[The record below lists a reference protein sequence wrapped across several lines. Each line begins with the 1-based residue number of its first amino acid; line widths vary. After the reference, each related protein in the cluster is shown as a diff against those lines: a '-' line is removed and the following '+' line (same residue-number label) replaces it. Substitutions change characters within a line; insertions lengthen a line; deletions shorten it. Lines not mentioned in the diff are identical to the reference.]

1 MRCTCQSPL
10 RRMLWAAAC
19 LTVGVSAVWAAPEAG
34 GAKDEHLTATR
45 RFVDASDRYL
55 HHSRLRRG
63 MKGYG
68 LTVMAGTEIVRF
80 DVEVVSV
87 MTQWGP
93 HQDVILAKL
102 SKHNLEKTG
111 IIAGMSGSPCFI
123 ADPRDGKP
131 KMIGA
136 VAYGW
141 SAQKE
146 PLCGIQPIT
155 QMLAIGKVLSKATGK
170 PAPGKVGKAD
180 KTGKDVA
187 SGPASAAYL
196 AAVLNPKKVDFSQFG
211 WPKRLTQPARA
222 ASDAPRLTRLATP
235 MMVSGMGRQAMDE
248 LASRLGPAG
257 IIPVQAGGVGAADA
271 AAAKGVKLEPGSA
284 IAIPLATGDADM
296 SATGTVTEVIGDQVL
311 AFGHSFYAEG
321 DISYPMGPAYVHT
334 VVSGL
339 MRSFKLSSSLG
350 VTGELT
356 RDEETAVGGVIG
368 RKVKMIPMA
377 VTVHWK
383 KDDRKQT
390 FNYEVAWD
398 RYFTPSLVGSLVS
411 SSISGWRG
419 LPEFNTV
426 RYTAHV
432 DFEKLG
438 RYTASNIDSDGST
451 YSIASD
457 VVRPISAILRNP
469 WTKPNRVTGISVA
482 VTVESKQITADLL
495 ELKLDGPV
503 YHPGETV
510 TGQVTIR
517 PFRQERTTLPVSL
530 TLPADLPEGTHRL
543 EVGNYMFALSRL
555 QSEMPHRF
563 RPRSVPEL
571 FRSIQLVVEP
581 QADHL
586 YVRLAL
592 PSGGLA
598 LHRRELPDLPAS
610 KALVLAE
617 ARKIDTTSFRRS
629 LARATKTPYVL
640 SGSVAASFTV
650 KKKPSETLIRE
661 QRK

>member
-1 MRCTCQSPL
+1 
-10 RRMLWAAAC
+10 
-19 LTVGVSAVWAAPEAG
+19 
-34 GAKDEHLTATR
+34 
-45 RFVDASDRYL
+45 
-55 HHSRLRRG
+55 

-68 LTVMAGTEIVRF
+68 LTVLAGTEIVRF
-80 DVEVVSV
+80 DVEIVSV

-170 PAPGKVGKAD
+170 PAPRKVGKID
-180 KTGKDVA
+180 KPVKGGV
-187 SGPASAAYL
+187 SASASAEYL
-196 AAVLNPKKVDFSQFG
+196 AAVLNPKKVDFSTFG

-222 ASDAPRLTRLATP
+222 TSGAPRLTRLATP
-235 MMVSGMGRQAMDE
+235 MMVSGLGQQAMDE
-248 LASRLGPAG
+248 LTARLRPAG

-284 IAIPLATGDADM
+284 VAIPLATGDADM
-296 SATGTVTEVIGDQVL
+296 SATGTVTEVIGDHVL
-311 AFGHSFYAEG
+311 AFGHSFYSEG
-321 DISYPMGPAYVHT
+321 DVSYPMGTAYVHT

-339 MRSFKLSSSLG
+339 MRSFKLSSSLD
-350 VTGELT
+350 VVGELI
-356 RDEETAVGGVIG
+356 RDEETAVGGIVG
-368 RKVKMIPMA
+368 RKVTMIPMT

-390 FNYEVAWD
+390 FKYQVAWD
-398 RYFTPSLVGSLVS
+398 RYFTPMMVSSLTS
-411 SSISGWRG
+411 SSITGWRG

-457 VVRPISAILRNP
+457 VMRPISAIIRNP
-469 WTKPNRVTGISVA
+469 WTKPPRVTGVQ
-482 VTVESKQITADLL
+482 VDVVVESKQITADIL

-503 YHPGETV
+503 YRPGETV

-517 PFRQERTTLPVSL
+517 PFRQTRTTLPISL
-530 TLPADLPEGTHRL
+530 ALPADLPEGTHRL
-543 EVGNYMFALSRL
+543 EVGNHMFALSRL
-555 QSEMPHRF
+555 QSERPHRF

-571 FRSIQLVVEP
+571 FRSVQLVVEP

-586 YVRLAL
+586 YARLAL
-592 PSGGLA
+592 PGGGMA

-610 KALVLAE
+610 KAAILAE
-617 ARKIDTTSFRRS
+617 ARKIDTNSFRRS

-640 SGSVAASFTV
+640 SGSAAASFTV
-650 KKKPSETLIRE
+650 KKTPSETLIRE